1 MHYRG
6 ETALSIDTMVGPLL
20 RADAPALGMRRAGG
34 QRKAGMRFLF
44 VFLLAGMSALATITS
59 AAFGQVAARDT
70 VDAEVAESEAELS
83 STATAA
89 EVTPDEIAVRWE
101 PESPTDGTAMAVT
114 VRTPAGGG
122 ETRVSAEL
130 DGRPVRMGK
139 LGGEWF
145 GIVALPTDQ
154 AGPVELV
161 VSRSRNGEPEVTTR
175 WTVQVRPRTY
185 SETQLSVA
193 PRFTSP
199 PAEVQERIARERE
212 LVRSTLG
219 EVTAEWLIDGNFVRP
234 RNTRITSPFGQKRLF
249 NGELQS
255 RHWGVDLAGEVGTP
269 VRVAGRGRIAIARNL
284 YYAGN
289 AIYVD
294 HGMGVF
300 SGYYHLSQMD
310 VSEGDVVERGQVIGR
325 VGATGRVTGP
335 HLHWSFFAGGERLD
349 ASSVLDLIVPESGE
363 IDQEAAEAGSR
374 EAASSE
380 PDAQR

>member
-1 MHYRG
+1 MRVFFVLFLG
-6 ETALSIDTMVGPLL
+6 SM
-20 RADAPALGMRRAGG
+20 PA
-34 QRKAGMRFLF
+34 
-44 VFLLAGMSALATITS
+44 SATITS
-59 AAFGQVAARDT
+59 AAFAQVAARDT
-70 VDAEVAESEAELS
+70 VDGEAAASEAELS
-83 STATAA
+83 SNGTAA
-89 EVTPDEIAVRWE
+89 EITSEEIAVRWE

-114 VRTPAGGG
+114 IRTPAGGG
-122 ETRVSAEL
+122 ETRVSVKL

-161 VSRSRNGEPEVTTR
+161 VSHSRNGEPEVTTH

-199 PAEVQERIARERE
+199 PAEVQEQIARERE

-300 SGYYHLSQMD
+300 SGYYHLSQID

-363 IDQEAAEAGSR
+363 IDQGAAAVGFP

>member
-1 MHYRG
+1 
-6 ETALSIDTMVGPLL
+6 
-20 RADAPALGMRRAGG
+20 MRR
-34 QRKAGMRFLF
+34 LL
-44 VFLLAGMSALATITS
+44 FLLLPGAMLGAMPAS
-59 AAFGQVAARDT
+59 AASTSVAFAQVAPRDT
-70 VDAEVAESEAELS
+70 VDAEAAVNLEPPSAGS
-83 STATAA
+83 AA
-89 EVTPDEIAVRWE
+89 ETPADEVTVTWE
-101 PESPTDGTAMAVT
+101 PESPTDGTALAVT
-114 VRTPAGGG
+114 ITTPAGGG
-122 ETRVSAEL
+122 EIRVRAEL
-130 DGRPVRMGK
+130 GGRSVRMGRV
-139 LGGEWF
+139 GADWF
-145 GIVALPTDQ
+145 GLVALPTDE
-154 AGPVELV
+154 AGPMELI
-161 VSRSRNGEPEVTTR
+161 VSHSRNGELEVTNH

-199 PAEVQERIARERE
+199 PADVTERIARERE

-234 RNTRITSPFGQKRLF
+234 RNTRITSPFGQKRVF

-310 VSEGDVVERGQVIGR
+310 VSEGDFVERGQVIGQ

-349 ASSVLDLIVPESGE
+349 ASSVLDLRVPEAESAEPEAGE
-363 IDQEAAEAGSR
+363 AEAGNA
-374 EAASSE
+374 EPGAAE
-380 PDAQR
+380 IGER

>member
-1 MHYRG
+1 
-6 ETALSIDTMVGPLL
+6 
-20 RADAPALGMRRAGG
+20 MRRPGG
-34 QRKAGMRFLF
+34 RRTARLRFRFVLLLGGMP
-44 VFLLAGMSALATITS
+44 ATAAITS
-59 AAFGQVAARDT
+59 AASAQVAARDT
-70 VDAEVAESEAELS
+70 VDAAAAASEEELS
-83 STATAA
+83 STGSAA
-89 EVTPDEIAVRWE
+89 ETRLVEIAVRWE
-101 PESPTDGTAMAVT
+101 PESPTDGTALAVT
-114 VRTPAGGG
+114 VRAPGGAG
-122 ETRVSAEL
+122 ETRVRAEL
-130 DGRPVRMGK
+130 DGRTVRMGRV
-139 LGGEWF
+139 GGDWF
-145 GIVALPTDQ
+145 GLVALPTDQ
-154 AGPVELV
+154 AGPMALV
-161 VSRSRNGEPEVTTR
+161 VSHSRNGEPEVTTSR
-175 WTVQVRPRTY
+175 TVQVRPRTY

-234 RNTRITSPFGQKRLF
+234 RNTRITSPFGQKRVF

-300 SGYYHLSQMD
+300 SGYYHLSQID

-363 IDQEAAEAGSR
+363 VDQEAAEAGAP
-374 EAASSE
+374 EAIISE
-380 PDAQR
+380 PGSQR

>member
-1 MHYRG
+1 M
-6 ETALSIDTMVGPLL
+6 LL
-20 RADAPALGMRRAGG
+20 LGGMPA
-34 QRKAGMRFLF
+34 
-44 VFLLAGMSALATITS
+44 S
-59 AAFGQVAARDT
+59 AAIASVAFAQVASRDT
-70 VDAEVAESEAELS
+70 VDAKASTSDGELS
-83 STATAA
+83 SNRPAA
-89 EVTPDEIAVRWE
+89 GIRSEEVSVRWE
-101 PESPTDGTAMAVT
+101 PESPTDGTALAVT
-114 VRTPAGGG
+114 VQTPAGGG
-122 ETRVSAEL
+122 ETRVKGEL
-130 DGRPVRMGK
+130 DGRPVRMGRV
-139 LGGEWF
+139 GGDWF
-145 GIVALPTDQ
+145 GLVALPTDK
-154 AGPVELV
+154 AGPMELV
-161 VSRSRNGEPEVTTR
+161 VSHSRNGEPEVTTR

-193 PRFTSP
+193 SRFTSP
-199 PAEVQERIARERE
+199 PAEVMERIARERE

-234 RNTRITSPFGQKRLF
+234 RNTRITSPFGQKRVF

-255 RHWGVDLAGEVGTP
+255 RHWGVDLAGDVGTP

-310 VSEGDVVERGQVIGR
+310 VSEGDVVDRGQVIGR

-349 ASSVLDLIVPESGE
+349 ASSVLDLRVPEADNAE
-363 IDQEAAEAGSR
+363 PEAAEVRASSQRRRSEPAGSER
-374 EAASSE
+374 G
-380 PDAQR
+380 AQP

>member
-1 MHYRG
+1 
-6 ETALSIDTMVGPLL
+6 
-20 RADAPALGMRRAGG
+20 MRRAGR
-34 QRKAGMRFLF
+34 RKTQ
-44 VFLLAGMSALATITS
+44 FLLVLLLGGMPAS
-59 AAFGQVAARDT
+59 AAIPSVAFAQVASRDT
-70 VDAEVAESEAELS
+70 VDAEASASAGELS
-83 STATAA
+83 SNGSAA
-89 EVTPDEIAVRWE
+89 EYRPGGVAVRWE
-101 PESPTDGTAMAVT
+101 PESPTDGTALAVT
-114 VRTPAGGG
+114 VQTPAGGG
-122 ETRVSAEL
+122 ATRVKAEL
-130 DGRPVRMGK
+130 DGRPVRMGRV
-139 LGGEWF
+139 GGDWF
-145 GIVALPTDQ
+145 GLVALPTDQ
-154 AGPVELV
+154 AGPMELV
-161 VSRSRNGEPEVTTR
+161 VSHSRNGEPEVTTR

-199 PAEVQERIARERE
+199 PAEVMERIARERE

-234 RNTRITSPFGQKRLF
+234 RNTRITSPFGQKRVF

-255 RHWGVDLAGEVGTP
+255 RHWGVDLAGDVGTP

-310 VSEGDVVERGQVIGR
+310 VSEGDFVERGQVIGR

-349 ASSVLDLIVPESGE
+349 ASSVLDLRVPEADNAE
-363 IDQEAAEAGSR
+363 PEAAEIG
-374 EAASSE
+374 ASSQRRRSE
-380 PDAQR
+380 PDAVSERGAQP